1 MKRKE
6 NTLDTGLWNDI
17 IVVIGLIIGLIL
29 FMEYSGEIATEVGT
43 IVSKSLEDMNTSVA
57 SSK

>member
-17 IVVIGLIIGLIL
+17 IVVIGLIIGLML

-43 IVSKSLEDMNTSVA
+43 IVSKSLEDINTSVA